1 MIKDVSRILALFTVL
16 SFGCGGEDPIS
27 VSSPIGINLKA
38 EDGDVK
44 ENNVISIDKGITTES
59 GNPWGAFIDDVDD
72 KLGVASA
79 DIELEELELALGA
92 SSEGVTALN
101 EVFDGLV
108 EVQFEM
114 NDTRNFFTVGTVNIS
129 SETDG
134 RTVRLDPSFDL
145 RDYQAIDREKL
156 LGGSFKVV
164 LAASAEAEFKALKAK
179 AELQLTFTFAAYE

>member
-1 MIKDVSRILALFTVL
+1 MIKDSSRLLALFIV
-16 SFGCGGEDPIS
+16 FAVGCGGEDPIS

-59 GNPWGAFIDDVDD
+59 GNPWGVFIDDVDN
-72 KLGVASA
+72 KLGVASV

-114 NDTRNFFTVGTVNIS
+114 NDTSNFFTVGSVNIS
-129 SETDG
+129 SETEG

-145 RDYQAIDREKL
+145 REYQATDFEKL
-156 LGGSFKVV
+156 VGGSFKVV
-164 LAASAEAEFKALKAK
+164 LASPAQADFRALKAK
-179 AELQLTFTFAAYE
+179 ADLQLTFSFAAYE